1 MKYKKI
7 HQGNF
12 IKRPNRF
19 IAHVQLFGKEEICHV
34 KNTGRCK
41 ELLQPGCVVYLEESD
56 NLNRKTKYDLVAV
69 EKNHLLINMD
79 SQAPNKVVEEWLLS
93 PDCPI
98 LTGEVQRKVKPEC
111 KYKNSRFDF
120 YVETEHRKIF
130 LEVKGVT
137 LEEAGVVRFPDA
149 PSERAVKHLQ
159 ELMEAKREGYEAYV
173 LFVVQMA
180 EALYFTPNQDTHLEF
195 CQTLKNAA
203 DSGVRILAYDCYV
216 TENSIEL
223 KTQVEVRL

>member
-1 MKYKKI
+1 MNYKKI
-7 HQGNF
+7 HKGSF

-19 IAHVQLFGKEEICHV
+19 IAHVELYGKEEICHV

-41 ELLQPGCVVYLEESD
+41 ELLQPGSVVYLEESD
-56 NLNRKTKYDLVAV
+56 NPDRKTKYDVVAV

-93 PDCPI
+93 SECPI
-98 LTGEVQRKVKPEC
+98 LTGEQQRKVKPEC

-137 LEEAGVVRFPDA
+137 LEEQGVVRFPDA

-159 ELMEAKREGYEAYV
+159 ELMEAKKEGYEAYV
-173 LFVVQMA
+173 IFVIQMA
-180 EALYFTPNQDTHLEF
+180 ESLYFMPNQDTHPEF
-195 CQTLKNAA
+195 CETLKNAA
-203 DSGVRILAYDCYV
+203 LSGVQVLAYNCQV

-223 KTQVEVRL
+223 KQPVEVRL